1 MEKIKVA
8 VIFGGASS
16 EHEVS
21 RLSASSIL
29 ENLNTEKFEIYK
41 IGIRKDGSW
50 WLFSGSTSL
59 IPNGEWE
66 ASPDNRPCAIL
77 PGSSPRGIFLTEE
90 NRILS
95 IDVMF
100 PVLHGKNGEDGTI
113 QGLFELSGIPYVG
126 CGVLSSSL
134 CMDKAVTSTLLEAA
148 GIPHAKFVWFY
159 TYEYDKNPDIYLE
172 KCETKLGYPMFVKPA
187 NAGSSVG
194 VTKAKDR
201 ESLLSAIE
209 IAAKEDTKIMVEENI
224 DGIEVEC
231 AVLGNTSPT
240 ASVVGEIVSGQDF
253 YTYEAKYLDNTSQ
266 LFIPARI
273 SKEASD
279 TIRETAVKAFLLLGC
294 SGLSRVDFFVRHS
307 DHKVLLNELNTLPGF
322 TSISMYPKL
331 FAASGLPYPQ
341 LLERLISLARQSGR

>member
-1 MEKIKVA
+1 
-8 VIFGGASS
+8 
-16 EHEVS
+16 
-21 RLSASSIL
+21 
-29 ENLNTEKFEIYK
+29 
-41 IGIRKDGSW
+41 
-50 WLFSGSTSL
+50 
-59 IPNGEWE
+59 
-66 ASPDNRPCAIL
+66 
-77 PGSSPRGIFLTEE
+77 
-90 NRILS
+90 
-95 IDVMF
+95 
-100 PVLHGKNGEDGTI
+100 
-113 QGLFELSGIPYVG
+113 
-126 CGVLSSSL
+126 
-134 CMDKAVTSTLLEAA
+134 
-148 GIPHAKFVWFY
+148 
-159 TYEYDKNPDIYLE
+159 
-172 KCETKLGYPMFVKPA
+172 MFVKPA

-273 SKEASD
+273 GKEASD